1 MAPYRSFFHITRY
14 CSGGDGER
22 KKNGED
28 REVVVSADFK
38 SVSAAGHRQHNN
50 SVVRVVLAG
59 RMVELYAGAVSAQL
73 VMEKYPGL
81 CLTRPD
87 VFRRPH
93 ESLVSPKERLLPG
106 QKFYLVPRSTVMKL
120 RQNIPN
126 GPEEEEEE
134 GLRAAAVEEVSVREA
149 KEREELSDESV
160 CSAKDFYVSKE
171 TWAECFLKRSEK
183 GAEQHKQNKPFTPP
197 FKKVKQQVGTLGG
210 WKPSLSSVKEL
221 SP

>member
-1 MAPYRSFFHITRY
+1 MAPYRRFFFITRY
-14 CSGGDGER
+14 CSGRDGER
-22 KKNGED
+22 KKNGVD
-28 REVVVSADFK
+28 REVVASVDFISLSA
-38 SVSAAGHRQHNN
+38 VVNRQHIN

-59 RMVELYAGAVSAQL
+59 GMVELYAGAVSAQL

-93 ESLVSPKERLLPG
+93 ESLVSPEERLLPG
-106 QKFYLVPRSTVMKL
+106 QKFYLVPRSTVKKL

-126 GPEEEEEE
+126 GPEEE
-134 GLRAAAVEEVSVREA
+134 GLGAAAVEEVSVRDAE
-149 KEREELSDESV
+149 EREELSDESI

-171 TWAECFLKRSEK
+171 TWAECFVKRFEK
-183 GAEQHKQNKPFTPP
+183 GAEKQKQNKPFTPP
-197 FKKVKQQVGTLGG
+197 FKKVKQQIGTLGG

>member
-14 CSGGDGER
+14 CSGRDGER

-28 REVVVSADFK
+28 REVVVSIDFI
-38 SVSAAGHRQHNN
+38 SLSGAVHRQQKN

-59 RMVELYAGAVSAQL
+59 GMVELYAGAVSAQL

-106 QKFYLVPRSTVMKL
+106 QKFYLVPRSTVKKL

-126 GPEEEEEE
+126 GPEE
-134 GLRAAAVEEVSVREA
+134 GLGAAAVEEVSVRDAE
-149 KEREELSDESV
+149 EREELSDESV

-171 TWAECFLKRSEK
+171 TWAECFLKRFEK

-197 FKKVKQQVGTLGG
+197 FKKVKQQIGTLGG